1 LFVDLENSIQR
12 LETIENLALHGKS
25 FYVYVNS
32 KLKNDENIN
41 QKWRIFFYE
50 DDFKAQYHICTIDSL
65 LFDVITKYIKMSSSQ
80 FRQDYKRE
88 LKVQKEEA
96 HRKQIRMREI

>member
-1 LFVDLENSIQR
+1 

-25 FYVYVNS
+25 FYLYVNS
-32 KLKNDENIN
+32 KVKNYEDTN
-41 QKWRIFFYE
+41 QKWRNPFFDE
-50 DDFKAQYHICTIDSL
+50 DDFKAQDHICTIDSL
-65 LFDVITKYIKMSSSQ
+65 LLDVITKYIKMSSSQ

-96 HRKQIRMREI
+96 HRKQIRMREIK